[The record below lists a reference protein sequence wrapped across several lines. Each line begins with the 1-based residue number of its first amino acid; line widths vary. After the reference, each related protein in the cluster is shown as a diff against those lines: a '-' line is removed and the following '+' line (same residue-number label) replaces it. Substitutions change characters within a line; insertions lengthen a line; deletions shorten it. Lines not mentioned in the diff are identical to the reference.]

1 MESIPIGI
9 LAVPS
14 IAALLLFAVFSYLYF
29 QTREPYFR
37 AWQFAWAAY
46 CGYWALVLWNFFEGW
61 TLPTAWLAR
70 LLLAA
75 TALCIFVS
83 TRLLKVAYRVSV
95 WDSVLA
101 VIAAAWAGVAVWP
114 GASWRLEIEVGVAA
128 LLVFCAYRFV
138 RHARASGSLAF
149 RLLALSLVLWAFLL
163 LSAQFRTL
171 LPDVFGR
178 VGHFL
183 DPLPQML
190 LGIAMVMVLYEN
202 ERRMVEENLLAFSTL
217 EIDSTRPLQLH
228 PSAPTP
234 GALGTPVPAE
244 MAPRLERM
252 LERLMRLLKAERAA
266 LFVNER
272 WRDTLPSVER
282 GFTPEFLPALNT
294 GGAGDALSSLVFRR
308 QGLAILPG
316 LHQELAQLP
325 PGQEEVV
332 LRLRNIFEREHVRAM
347 TAVSLHTRE
356 RHFGVLMFPHPASQ
370 SFASSHLRLLGGLA
384 RQIGMTLEN
393 YVLMHKAQRR
403 TQESEL
409 LTQVGQAVSSHLD
422 PEDVLRT
429 IHRELGHLFDT
440 QNFYIAFLE
449 SGEIRFEL
457 EVEEGKVL
465 PKRSRAA
472 ANGISEYVIRT
483 GRPLLIRS
491 NMESVRA
498 KLGFVFGGRAAKC
511 FMAVPILRF
520 NQPVGIMAA
529 MNYEREFAYENRDL
543 EVMETAAGQVA
554 VAMEN
559 ARLFAEEQRRAR
571 DLEFLNSMS
580 RTAIS
585 SQNAE
590 QMLAE
595 IAGEIQKNFHFDHI
609 GIGILD
615 YATKEI
621 EIKAEAGTTATAPGR
636 RLPLGA
642 GIIGKAARSNE
653 LTLVPE
659 VSEGRSQCI
668 LPDARAAL
676 VIPLTYAETLLGVL
690 NLESRRE
697 NAFAEQEVLI
707 LRTLADL
714 LATAL
719 HNALVFQ
726 KMQQQAITDSLTGI
740 KTRRFFLESVQGEW
754 KRASRSGRPFSVVM
768 VDLDRFKDINDTL
781 GHLEGDLVLARIGR
795 LLEQKSR
802 QSNVVARYG
811 GDEFVILMPETGVE
825 QAQALSERLRL
836 WIATDPMLSEMK
848 ITGSFGVATYPLH
861 GAQVE
866 DVLRVADAG
875 MYLSKKEG
883 GNRVSM
889 AEEFVDTEH
898 LLEQRELVTAYVDG
912 FLRKENPGPEAA
924 DELVDTLKKLGSAV
938 PHGGDRQGLM
948 QALRTLTRA
957 AETRE
962 YSAGHG
968 DAVARYAEAIGHE
981 LMLSED
987 EMTDLVFAARVHDV
1001 GKIIIPER
1009 ILNKPG
1015 PLSDDEFALM
1025 KKHVLVGAQIVDA
1038 IPGRERPRL
1047 MVLHHHERFDGSG
1060 YPSGLRGEEIPIG
1073 SRIIAAAEA
1082 YVDMTTERAYAPVK
1096 TQEEAIAELEAM
1108 SGVQFDGMLVRILI
1122 RQLREEKISK
1132 SSG

>member
-1 MESIPIGI
+1 MENIPIGI

-14 IAALLLFAVFSYLYF
+14 IAALLLFAVFSYLYL

-37 AWQFAWAAY
+37 AWQFGWAAY
-46 CGYWALVLWNFFEGW
+46 CGYYALILWNYFEGK

-70 LLLAA
+70 VLLAG

-83 TRLLKVAYRVSV
+83 TRLLKNAYCVSV

-101 VIAAAWAGVAVWP
+101 VIAVFWAAAAVWP
-114 GASWRLEIEVGVAA
+114 GASWHLEIEIGVAV
-128 LLVFCAYRFV
+128 LLLFCAYRFL
-138 RHARASGSLAF
+138 RHAQVMASVAF
-149 RLLALSLVLWAFLL
+149 RLLALSLVFWAFLL
-163 LSAQFRTL
+163 FSAQFRTS
-171 LPDVFGR
+171 LPHVFGR

-190 LGIAMVMVLYEN
+190 LGISMVMVLYEN
-202 ERRMVEENLLAFSTL
+202 ERRVVEENLLAFSTL
-217 EIDSTRPLQLH
+217 EIDSAHPLEV
-228 PSAPTP
+228 SKM
-234 GALGTPVPAE
+234 G
-244 MAPRLERM
+244 PRLERM
-252 LERLMRLLKAERAA
+252 LDRLMQLLKAERGA

-272 WRDTLPSVER
+272 WRDALPGVQR
-282 GFTPEFLPALNT
+282 GFTPEFLPGLNRDGT
-294 GGAGDALSSLVFRR
+294 GDALSSFVFRR
-308 QGLAILPG
+308 QGMAVLQQ
-316 LHQELAQLP
+316 LHAQLAQLP

-332 LRLRNIFEREHVRAM
+332 LRLRSIFEHERVPAM
-347 TAVSLHTRE
+347 TAVSLDTRE
-356 RHFGVLMFPHPASQ
+356 HHFGTLMFPHTSARG
-370 SFASSHLRLLGGLA
+370 FASSHLRLLAGLA

-393 YVLMHKAQRR
+393 YALMHKAQRR
-403 TQESEL
+403 TKESEL

-422 PEDVLRT
+422 PDAVLAT
-429 IHRELGHLFDT
+429 VHRELGHLFDT
-440 QNFYIAFLE
+440 QNFYVAFLD

-465 PKRSRAA
+465 PKRSRKAG
-472 ANGISEYVIRT
+472 NGISEYVIHS

-491 NMESVRA
+491 DMESARS
-498 KLGFVFGGRAAKC
+498 KLGFFFGGRAAKC

-571 DLEFLNSMS
+571 DLEFLNSVS
-580 RTAIS
+580 KTAIS
-585 SQNAE
+585 SQSAE
-590 QMLAE
+590 QMLAG
-595 IAGEIQKNFHFDHI
+595 IVGEIQKNFRFDHI

-615 YATKEI
+615 YPSKDI
-621 EIKAEAGTTATAPGR
+621 EIKAEAGTMITALGR
-636 RLPLGA
+636 RVPLGS
-642 GIIGKAARSNE
+642 GIIGKAARANE
-653 LTLVPE
+653 LTLVKD
-659 VSEGRSQCI
+659 VSESRMQSLLPEARS
-668 LPDARAAL
+668 AL
-676 VIPLTYAETLLGVL
+676 AIPLTYAETLLGVL
-690 NLESRRE
+690 NLESREAR
-697 NAFAEQEVLI
+697 AFPEQEVLI

-719 HNALVFQ
+719 HNAFVFQ

-740 KTRRFFLESVQGEW
+740 KTRRFFLEAVQAEW

-811 GDEFVILMPETGVE
+811 GDEFVILMPETSLE

-836 WIATDPMLSEMK
+836 WIATDPMLNEMK

-875 MYLSKKEG
+875 MYISKKDG

-889 AEEFVDTEH
+889 AEEFIDSEH
-898 LLEQRELVTAYVDG
+898 LLEKRELLTAYVDG
-912 FLRKENPGPEAA
+912 FLRKESPGPEAA
-924 DELVDTLKKLGSAV
+924 DELVATLKKLGSAAAQSA
-938 PHGGDRQGLM
+938 DRQGLM

-1025 KKHVLVGAQIVDA
+1025 KKHVLVGAQIVDT
-1038 IPGRERPRL
+1038 IPGREQARL

-1060 YPSGLRGEEIPIG
+1060 YPNGLRGEDIPLG

-1082 YVDMTTERAYAPVK
+1082 YVDMTTERAYAAVK
-1096 TQEEAIAELEAM
+1096 TQEQAIAELEAM

-1122 RQLREEKISK
+1122 RQLKGEKASK
-1132 SSG
+1132 ASG

>member
-9 LAVPS
+9 VVVPS
-14 IAALLLFAVFSYLYF
+14 IAALLLLAVFSYLYQ

-46 CGYWALVLWNFFEGW
+46 CGYWALVLWNYFEGR

-70 LLLAA
+70 VLLAA

-83 TRLLKVAYRVSV
+83 TRLLKSAYRVSV

-101 VIAAAWAGVAVWP
+101 VIAAIWAAVTVWT
-114 GASWRLEIEVGVAA
+114 GAGGHLEIEVGVAA
-128 LLVFCAYRFV
+128 LLVLCAYRFV
-138 RHARASGSLAF
+138 RHARAIGSVAF
-149 RLLALSLVLWAFLL
+149 RLLALSLVFWAFLL
-163 LSAQFRTL
+163 LSAQFRTE
-171 LPDVFGR
+171 LPHVFGR

-190 LGIAMVMVLYEN
+190 LGISMVMVLYEN
-202 ERRMVEENLLAFSTL
+202 ERRMVEENLLAFSSL
-217 EIDSTRPLQLH
+217 EIESNRPLEL
-228 PSAPTP
+228 
-234 GALGTPVPAE
+234 AE
-244 MAPRLERM
+244 MAPRLEHM

-272 WRDTLPSVER
+272 WRDTLPAVEH
-282 GFTPEFLPALNT
+282 GFSPEFLPALMS
-294 GGAGDALSSLVFRR
+294 GDVGEALSSFVFRR
-308 QGLAILPG
+308 QGLAVLPE
-316 LHQELAQLP
+316 LHLELAQLP

-332 LRLRNIFEREHVRAM
+332 LRLRGIFEREHVPAM

-356 RHFGVLMFPHPASQ
+356 HHFGVLMFPHAGGR
-370 SFASSHLRLLGGLA
+370 SFPSSGLRLLGGLG

-393 YVLMHKAQRR
+393 YALMHKAQRR
-403 TQESEL
+403 TKEYEL
-409 LTQVGQAVSSHLD
+409 LTQVGQAVSAHLD
-422 PEDVLRT
+422 PDEVLRT

-440 QNFYIAFLE
+440 KNFYIAFLE
-449 SGEIRFEL
+449 AEAMRFEL
-457 EVEEGKVL
+457 EVEGGEVL
-465 PKRSRAA
+465 PKRARPA
-472 ANGISEYVIRT
+472 ANGISEYVIRS

-491 NMESVRA
+491 EMESART

-520 NQPVGIMAA
+520 QQPPGIMAV

-559 ARLFAEEQRRAR
+559 ARLFAEAQQRAR
-571 DLEFLNSMS
+571 HLEFLNSVS
-580 RTAIS
+580 KRAIS

-590 QMLAE
+590 SMLVD
-595 IAGEIQKNFHFDHI
+595 IVGDLQKTFPVDHI

-621 EIKAEAGTTATAPGR
+621 EIKAEAGTSAGALGR
-636 RLPLGA
+636 RVPVGS
-642 GIIGKAARSNE
+642 GIIGKAARTNE
-653 LTLVPE
+653 LTLIQDAG
-659 VSEGRSQCI
+659 EGRAPGL
-668 LPDARAAL
+668 LPDARSVLA
-676 VIPLTYAETLLGVL
+676 IPLTYAETLLGVL

-697 NAFAEQEVLI
+697 NAFPEQEVLI

-719 HNALVFQ
+719 HNAFVFQ
-726 KMQQQAITDSLTGI
+726 KMQQQSITDSLTGI

-754 KRASRSGRPFSVVM
+754 KRASRSGRQFSVVM
-768 VDLDRFKDINDTL
+768 IDLDRFKDINDTL

-811 GDEFVILMPETGVE
+811 GDEFVILMPETGLE
-825 QAQALSERLRL
+825 QARVLSERLRL

-848 ITGSFGVATYPLH
+848 ISGSFGVATYPLH
-861 GAQVE
+861 GDQVE
-866 DVLRVADAG
+866 DILRVADAG
-875 MYLSKKEG
+875 MYISKKEG

-889 AEEFVDTEH
+889 AEEFVDSEH
-898 LLEQRELVTAYVDG
+898 LLEQRELVTAYIDG
-912 FLRKENPGPEAA
+912 FLRKESPGPEAA
-924 DELVDTLKKLGSAV
+924 DELVATLRRLGSAV
-938 PHGGDRQGLM
+938 PQGGDQQGLM
-948 QALRTLTRA
+948 QGLRTLTRA

-968 DAVARYAEAIGHE
+968 DSVARYAEAIGHE
-981 LMLSED
+981 LRLSEE

-1038 IPGRERPRL
+1038 IPGRERARL
-1047 MVLHHHERFDGSG
+1047 MVLHHHERFDGAG
-1060 YPSGLRGEEIPIG
+1060 YPGGLRGEEIPLG

-1082 YVDMTTERAYAPVK
+1082 YVDMTTERAYAPIK
-1096 TQEEAIAELEAM
+1096 TQEQAIAEMEAM
-1108 SGVQFDGMLVRILI
+1108 SGTQFDGMLVRILI

>member
-46 CGYWALVLWNFFEGW
+46 CGYWALVLWNFFEGR

-70 LLLAA
+70 ALLAA

-83 TRLLKVAYRVSV
+83 TRLLKSAYRVSV

-101 VIAAAWAGVAVWP
+101 VIAAIWAALAVWP

-128 LLVFCAYRFV
+128 LLVFSAYRFV
-138 RHARASGSLAF
+138 RHARATGSLAF
-149 RLLALSLVLWAFLL
+149 RLLALSLVFWAFLL
-163 LSAQFRTL
+163 LSAQFRTV

-217 EIDSTRPLQLH
+217 EIDSTRPLEL
-228 PSAPTP
+228 
-234 GALGTPVPAE
+234 AE

-252 LERLMRLLKAERAA
+252 LDRLMRLLKAERAA

-282 GFTPEFLPALNT
+282 GFTPEFLSALNA
-294 GGAGDALSSLVFRR
+294 GGAGEGLSSFVFRL
-308 QGLAILPG
+308 QGLAVLPD
-316 LHQELAQLP
+316 LHFELAQLP

-332 LRLRNIFEREHVRAM
+332 LRLRGIFEREQVPAM

-370 SFASSHLRLLGGLA
+370 SFASLHLRLLGGLA

-403 TQESEL
+403 TKESEL

-422 PEDVLRT
+422 PDEVLRT

-440 QNFYIAFLE
+440 QNFYVAFLE
-449 SGEIRFEL
+449 AGEIRFEL

-465 PKRSRAA
+465 PKRTRKA
-472 ANGISEYVIRT
+472 ANGLSEYVIGT

-491 NMESVRA
+491 DMESTRA
-498 KLGFVFGGRAAKC
+498 KLGVVFGGRPAKC

-520 NQPVGIMAA
+520 HKPVGIMAA

-559 ARLFAEEQRRAR
+559 ARLFAGEQRRAR
-571 DLEFLNSMS
+571 HLDLLNSVS

-585 SQNAE
+585 SHNAE
-590 QMLAE
+590 QMLPE
-595 IAGEIQKNFHFDHI
+595 IVAEIQKNFRFDHI

-621 EIKAEAGTTATAPGR
+621 EIKAEAGTTTTALGR
-636 RLPLGA
+636 RVPIGA
-642 GIIGKAARSNE
+642 GIIGKAARANE
-653 LTLVPE
+653 LTLIQD
-659 VSEGRSQCI
+659 VSESRSQSL
-668 LPDARAAL
+668 LPDARSAL
-676 VIPLTYAETLLGVL
+676 AIPLTYGETLLGVL
-690 NLESRRE
+690 NVESLAE
-697 NAFAEQEVLI
+697 NAFLEQEVLI

-719 HNALVFQ
+719 HNVFVFQ

-740 KTRRFFLESVQGEW
+740 KTRRFFLESVQAEW

-768 VDLDRFKDINDTL
+768 VDLDRFKEINDTL

-825 QAQALSERLRL
+825 QAQILSERLRL

-889 AEEFVDTEH
+889 AEEFVDSEH
-898 LLEQRELVTAYVDG
+898 LLERRELVTAYVDG

-981 LMLSED
+981 LMLPED

-1038 IPGRERPRL
+1038 IPGRERTRL

-1060 YPSGLRGEEIPIG
+1060 YPNGLRGEEIPLG

-1082 YVDMTTERAYAPVK
+1082 YVDMTTERAYAAVK
-1096 TQEEAIAELEAM
+1096 TPEEAIAELEAM

-1122 RQLREEKISK
+1122 RQLRGEKISK

>member
-9 LAVPS
+9 QIVPS

-46 CGYWALVLWNFFEGW
+46 CGYYALALWNYFAGR

-70 LLLAA
+70 VLLAA

-83 TRLLKVAYRVSV
+83 TRLLKSAYRVSV
-95 WDSVLA
+95 WDSMLA
-101 VIAAAWAGVAVWP
+101 VIAAIWAAATVWP
-114 GASWRLEIEVGVAA
+114 GASWSLEIEVGVAA
-128 LLVFCAYRFV
+128 LLVLCAYRFV
-138 RHARASGSLAF
+138 RHARAIGSLAF
-149 RLLALSLVLWAFLL
+149 RALALSLVFWAFLL
-163 LSAQFRTL
+163 LSAQFRES
-171 LPDVFGR
+171 LPHVFGH

-217 EIDSTRPLQLH
+217 EIDSTRLLE
-228 PSAPTP
+228 
-234 GALGTPVPAE
+234 LAE

-252 LERLMRLLKAERAA
+252 LDRLMRLLKAERAA

-272 WRDTLPSVER
+272 WQDTLPSVES
-282 GFTPEFLPALNT
+282 GFSPEFLPALAA
-294 GGAGDALSSLVFRR
+294 GGSGEALSSFVFRR
-308 QGLAILPG
+308 QGLTALRE
-316 LHQELAQLP
+316 LHQELAELP

-332 LRLRNIFEREHVRAM
+332 LRLRGIFEHEHVPAM

-356 RHFGVLMFPHPASQ
+356 RHFGVLMFPHAATQ
-370 SFASSHLRLLGGLA
+370 GFASSHLRLLGGLA

-393 YVLMHKAQRR
+393 YVLMHNAQRR
-403 TQESEL
+403 TMESEL
-409 LTQVGQAVSSHLD
+409 LTQVGQAVSSHLNPD
-422 PEDVLRT
+422 EVLRT
-429 IHRELGHLFDT
+429 IYRELGHLFDT
-440 QNFYIAFLE
+440 QNFYIAFLD
-449 SGEIRFEL
+449 SGEMRFEL
-457 EVEEGKVL
+457 EVEEGEVL
-465 PKRSRAA
+465 PKRSRKAG
-472 ANGISEYVIRT
+472 NGISEYVIRT

-491 NMESVRA
+491 DMESTRL
-498 KLGFVFGGRAAKC
+498 KLGFVFGGRPAKC

-520 NQPVGIMAA
+520 NKPVGIMAA

-543 EVMETAAGQVA
+543 EVMDTAAGQVA

-580 RTAIS
+580 KTAIS

-595 IAGEIQKNFHFDHI
+595 IVSEIQKNFRFDHI
-609 GIGILD
+609 GIGIVD

-636 RLPLGA
+636 RLPLSA
-642 GIIGKAARSNE
+642 GIIGKATRANE

-659 VSEGRSQCI
+659 VGEGRPQCI
-668 LPDARAAL
+668 LPDARSAL
-676 VIPLTYAETLLGVL
+676 VIPLTYGETLLGVL
-690 NLESRRE
+690 NLESRHE

-719 HNALVFQ
+719 HNAFVFQ
-726 KMQQQAITDSLTGI
+726 KMQTQAITDSLTGI
-740 KTRRFFLESVQGEW
+740 KTRRFFLESVQAEW

-795 LLEQKSR
+795 VLEQKSR

-811 GDEFVILMPETGVE
+811 GDEFVILMPDTGLE
-825 QAQALSERLRL
+825 QAQVLSERLRL
-836 WIATDPMLSEMK
+836 WIATDPMLSQMK

-866 DVLRVADAG
+866 DILRVADAG
-875 MYLSKKEG
+875 MYISKKEG
-883 GNRVSM
+883 GDRVSM
-889 AEEFVDTEH
+889 AEEFVDSEH

-912 FLRKENPGPEAA
+912 FLRRENPGPEAA
-924 DELVDTLKKLGSAV
+924 DELVGTLKKLGSAV
-938 PHGGDRQGLM
+938 GQAGDRQGLM

-968 DAVARYAEAIGHE
+968 DAVARFAEAIGHE

-1038 IPGRERPRL
+1038 IPGRERARL

-1060 YPSGLRGEEIPIG
+1060 YPNGQRGEEIPLG
-1073 SRIIAAAEA
+1073 SRIISVAEA
-1082 YVDMTTERAYAPVK
+1082 YVDMTTERAYAAIK
-1096 TQEEAIAELEAM
+1096 SQEEAIAELEAM

-1122 RQLREEKISK
+1122 RQLRGEKISK

>member
-9 LAVPS
+9 LVVPS

-46 CGYWALVLWNFFEGW
+46 CGYWALVLWNFFVGR

-70 LLLAA
+70 VLLAA
-75 TALCIFVS
+75 TALCILVS
-83 TRLLKVAYRVSV
+83 TRLLKSAYRASA

-101 VIAAAWAGVAVWP
+101 VIAAIWAAASVWP
-114 GASWRLEIEVGVAA
+114 GASWHLEIEVGVAA
-128 LLVFCAYRFV
+128 LLVFCAYRFL
-138 RHARASGSLAF
+138 RHARATGSLAF
-149 RLLALSLVLWAFLL
+149 RVLALSLAFWAFLL
-163 LSAQFRTL
+163 LSAQFRNL
-171 LPDVFGR
+171 LQDVFGR

-190 LGIAMVMVLYEN
+190 LGISMVMVLYEN

-217 EIDSTRPLQLH
+217 EIDSTRPLEL
-228 PSAPTP
+228 
-234 GALGTPVPAE
+234 AE
-244 MAPRLERM
+244 MSPRLERM
-252 LERLMRLLKAERAA
+252 LDRLMQLLKAERAA

-282 GFTPEFLPALNT
+282 GFTPEFLPALNAA
-294 GGAGDALSSLVFRR
+294 GAGDALSSFVFRL
-308 QGLAILPG
+308 QGLAVLRGLPE
-316 LHQELAQLP
+316 ELAQLP
-325 PGQEEVV
+325 PGQEELV
-332 LRLRNIFEREHVRAM
+332 LRLRGIFEHEHVRAM

-356 RHFGVLMFPHPASQ
+356 RHFGVLMFPHPAAQ
-370 SFASSHLRLLGGLA
+370 GFASSHLRLLGGLA

-393 YVLMHKAQRR
+393 YALMHKAQRR
-403 TQESEL
+403 TKEYEL

-422 PEDVLRT
+422 PDQVLRT

-440 QNFYIAFLE
+440 QNFYVAFLE
-449 SGEIRFEL
+449 SGEMRFEL

-465 PKRSRAA
+465 PKRSRKA

-491 NMESVRA
+491 DMESTRA

-511 FMAVPILRF
+511 FMAVPILRV
-520 NQPVGIMAA
+520 NQAVGIMAA

-554 VAMEN
+554 VAMDN

-571 DLEFLNSMS
+571 DLEFLNSVS
-580 RTAIS
+580 KTAIS

-595 IAGEIQKNFHFDHI
+595 IAGEIQKNFYFDHI

-621 EIKAEAGTTATAPGR
+621 EIKAEAGTTTTALGR
-636 RLPLGA
+636 RVPVGT
-642 GIIGKAARSNE
+642 GIIGKAARANE
-653 LTLVPE
+653 LTLIQE
-659 VSEGRSQCI
+659 VSEGRSI
-668 LPDARAAL
+668 LPDARSAL
-676 VIPLTYAETLLGVL
+676 AIPLTYAETLLGVL
-690 NLESRRE
+690 NVESRRE
-697 NAFAEQEVLI
+697 KAFAEQEVLI

-719 HNALVFQ
+719 HNAYVFQ
-726 KMQQQAITDSLTGI
+726 KLQQQAITDSLTGI
-740 KTRRFFLESVQGEW
+740 KTRRFFLESVQAEW

-825 QAQALSERLRL
+825 QAQVLSERLRL

-861 GAQVE
+861 GAEVE

-875 MYLSKKEG
+875 MYISKKEG

-889 AEEFVDTEH
+889 AEEFVDSEH

-912 FLRKENPGPEAA
+912 FLRKESPGPEAA
-924 DELVDTLKKLGSAV
+924 DELVGTLKKLGSAAGQ
-938 PHGGDRQGLM
+938 GGDRQGLM

-968 DAVARYAEAIGHE
+968 DAVARFAEAIGHE
-981 LMLSED
+981 LMLPED
-987 EMTDLVFAARVHDV
+987 EMIDLVFAARVHDV

-1038 IPGRERPRL
+1038 IPGRERARL

-1060 YPSGLRGEEIPIG
+1060 YPNGLRGEEIPLG

-1082 YVDMTTERAYAPVK
+1082 YVDMTTERAYAAVK

-1122 RQLREEKISK
+1122 RQLKGEKISK
-1132 SSG
+1132 SGG

>member
-1 MESIPIGI
+1 MVAEARMESIPIGI
-9 LAVPS
+9 LVVPS

-46 CGYWALVLWNFFEGW
+46 CGYWALALWNYFEGHA
-61 TLPTAWLAR
+61 LATAWLAR
-70 LLLAA
+70 VLLAA

-83 TRLLKVAYRVSV
+83 TRLLKSGYRVSA
-95 WDSVLA
+95 WDGVLA
-101 VIAAAWAGVAVWP
+101 VIAVLWAAAAVWP
-114 GASWRLEIEVGVAA
+114 GVSWHLEIEVGVSA

-138 RHARASGSLAF
+138 RHARATGSLAF
-149 RLLALSLVLWAFLL
+149 RLLALSLGLWAFLL
-163 LSAQFRTL
+163 LPTQFRTSL
-171 LPDVFGR
+171 AHVFGR
-178 VGHFL
+178 VGHVL
-183 DPLPQML
+183 DPLPQLL

-202 ERRMVEENLLAFSTL
+202 ERRLVEENLLAFSTL
-217 EIDSTRPLQLH
+217 EIDSTRPLDL
-228 PSAPTP
+228 
-234 GALGTPVPAE
+234 AE

-252 LERLMRLLKAERAA
+252 LDRLMRLLKGERAA
-266 LFVNER
+266 LFVNGR
-272 WRDTLPSVER
+272 WQDTLPCVQR
-282 GFTPEFLPALNT
+282 GFTPEFLPALNA
-294 GGAGDALSSLVFRR
+294 GGAGDAFSSLVFRR
-308 QGLAILPG
+308 HGLAVAG
-316 LHQELAQLP
+316 HLHQELAQLP
-325 PGQEEVV
+325 PGQEELV
-332 LRLRNIFEREHVRAM
+332 LRLRHIFERDRVQAM
-347 TAVSLHTRE
+347 TAVSLHTHE
-356 RHFGVLMFPHPASQ
+356 HHFGVLMFPHPTVRG
-370 SFASSHLRLLGGLA
+370 FASSHLRLLGGLA

-403 TQESEL
+403 TKEFEL

-422 PEDVLRT
+422 PDQVLRT
-429 IHRELGHLFDT
+429 IYGELGKLFDT
-440 QNFYIAFLE
+440 QNFYVAFLE
-449 SGEIRFEL
+449 AGEIRFEL

-465 PKRSRAA
+465 PKRSRKAG
-472 ANGISEYVIRT
+472 NGISEHVIR
-483 GRPLLIRS
+483 GGQSLLIRS
-491 NMESVRA
+491 DMEAARS

-520 NQPVGIMAA
+520 NRPVGIMAA

-559 ARLFAEEQRRAR
+559 ARLFADEQRRAR
-571 DLEFLNSMS
+571 HLEFLNNVSK
-580 RTAIS
+580 TAIS

-595 IAGEIQKNFHFDHI
+595 IVGEIQKNFHFDHI

-621 EIKAEAGTTATAPGR
+621 EIKAEAGTTTAALGR
-636 RLPLGA
+636 RVPVGT
-642 GIIGKAARSNE
+642 GIIGKAARTNE
-653 LTLVPE
+653 LTLVQQM
-659 VSEGRSQCI
+659 SEGRGL
-668 LPDARAAL
+668 LPDARSAL
-676 VIPLTYAETLLGVL
+676 AIPLTYAETLLGVL

-719 HNALVFQ
+719 HNAYVFQ
-726 KMQQQAITDSLTGI
+726 KLQQQAITDSLTGI

-754 KRASRSGRPFSVVM
+754 KRAARSGRPFSVVM

-836 WIATDPMLSEMK
+836 WIATDPMLNEMK

-866 DVLRVADAG
+866 DILRVADAG
-875 MYLSKKEG
+875 MYISKKEG
-883 GNRVSM
+883 GNRVST
-889 AEEFVDTEH
+889 AEEFVDSEH
-898 LLEQRELVTAYVDG
+898 LLEQRELVAAYVDG
-912 FLRKENPGPEAA
+912 FLRRENPGPEAA
-924 DELVDTLKKLGSAV
+924 DELVGTLKKLGSAAE
-938 PHGGDRQGLM
+938 HGGDRQGLM

-968 DAVARYAEAIGHE
+968 DTVARYAEAIGHE
-981 LMLSED
+981 LLLTEE

-1025 KKHVLVGAQIVDA
+1025 KKHVVVGAQIVDA
-1038 IPGRERPRL
+1038 IPGRERARL
-1047 MVLHHHERFDGSG
+1047 MVMHHHERFDGSG
-1060 YPSGLRGEEIPIG
+1060 YPNGLRGEEIPLG
-1073 SRIIAAAEA
+1073 SRIISVAEA
-1082 YVDMTTERAYAPVK
+1082 YVDMTTERAYAAVK

-1122 RQLREEKISK
+1122 RQLRGEKISK

>member
-1 MESIPIGI
+1 MENIPIGI

-37 AWQFAWAAY
+37 AWQLGWAAY
-46 CGYWALVLWNFFEGW
+46 CGYYALVLWNYFEGR

-70 LLLAA
+70 VLLAG

-83 TRLLKVAYRVSV
+83 TRLLKAAYRVSI

-101 VIAAAWAGVAVWP
+101 TIAAIWAAAAIWP
-114 GASWRLEIEVGVAA
+114 GASWHLEIEVGVAA
-128 LLVFCAYRFV
+128 LLVFCAYRFL
-138 RHARASGSLAF
+138 RHARAVGSLAF
-149 RLLALSLVLWAFLL
+149 RLLALSLGVWAFLL
-163 LSAQFRTL
+163 LPAQFRAS
-171 LPDVFGR
+171 LPMVFGH

-190 LGIAMVMVLYEN
+190 LGISMVMVLYEN
-202 ERRMVEENLLAFSTL
+202 ERRVVEENLLAFSTL
-217 EIDSTRPLQLH
+217 EIDSTRPLEL
-228 PSAPTP
+228 
-234 GALGTPVPAE
+234 AE
-244 MAPRLERM
+244 MRPRLERM
-252 LERLMRLLKAERAA
+252 LERLMGLLKTDRAA

-272 WRDTLPSVER
+272 WRDTLPAVQR
-282 GFTPEFLPALNT
+282 GFSPEFLAALNAA
-294 GGAGDALSSLVFRR
+294 GAGDALSSFAFR
-308 QGLAILPG
+308 QGLAVLPDV
-316 LHQELAQLP
+316 HAELAQLP

-332 LRLRNIFEREHVRAM
+332 LRLRGIFQHEHVPAM

-356 RHFGVLMFPHPASQ
+356 HHFGVLIFPHTNVDG
-370 SFASSHLRLLGGLA
+370 FASSHLRLLGGLA

-403 TQESEL
+403 TKESEL

-422 PEDVLRT
+422 PDAVLGT
-429 IHRELGHLFDT
+429 IHRELGKLFDT
-440 QNFYIAFLE
+440 QNFYVAFLDE
-449 SGEIRFEL
+449 GEIRFEL
-457 EVEEGKVL
+457 EVEEGKTL
-465 PKRSRAA
+465 PKRSRKA
-472 ANGISEYVIRT
+472 ANGISEFVIRS
-483 GRPLLIRS
+483 GRPLLIGS
-491 NMESVRA
+491 DMESARV
-498 KLGFVFGGRAAKC
+498 KLGFVFGGRPAKC

-520 NQPVGIMAA
+520 NQPAGIMAA

-554 VAMEN
+554 VAMDN

-571 DLEFLNSMS
+571 HLEFLNSVS
-580 RTAIS
+580 KTAIS

-595 IAGEIQKNFHFDHI
+595 IVGEIQKNFQFDHI

-615 YATKEI
+615 YSTKDI
-621 EIKAEAGTTATAPGR
+621 EIRAEAGTMTTALGR
-636 RLPLGA
+636 RVPLGS
-642 GIIGKAARSNE
+642 GVLGKAARANE
-653 LTLVPE
+653 LTLIE
-659 VSEGRSQCI
+659 DVSESRMQSLLPEARS
-668 LPDARAAL
+668 AL
-676 VIPLTYAETLLGVL
+676 AIPLTYAETLLGVL
-690 NLESRRE
+690 NLESRRQH
-697 NAFAEQEVLI
+697 AFPEQEVLI

-719 HNALVFQ
+719 HNTFVFQ

-740 KTRRFFLESVQGEW
+740 KTRRFFLESVQAEW
-754 KRASRSGRPFSVVM
+754 KRAARSGRSFSVVM

-811 GDEFVILMPETGVE
+811 GDEFVILMPETGLE

-866 DVLRVADAG
+866 DILRVADAG
-875 MYLSKKEG
+875 MYISKREG

-889 AEEFVDTEH
+889 AEEFVDSEH
-898 LLEQRELVTAYVDG
+898 LLEKRELLTAYVDG
-912 FLRKENPGPEAA
+912 FLRKEHPGPEAA
-924 DELVDTLKKLGSAV
+924 DELVGTLKKLGSAA
-938 PHGGDRQGLM
+938 PQGADRQGLM

-981 LMLSED
+981 LMLMED

-1001 GKIIIPER
+1001 GKIIIPEK

-1025 KKHVLVGAQIVDA
+1025 KKHVLVGAQIVDT
-1038 IPGRERPRL
+1038 IPGREQARI

-1060 YPSGLRGEEIPIG
+1060 YPNGLRGEEIPLG
-1073 SRIIAAAEA
+1073 SRIIAVAEA
-1082 YVDMTTERAYAPVK
+1082 FVDMTTERAYAAVK
-1096 TQEEAIAELEAM
+1096 TQEEAVAELEAM

-1122 RQLREEKISK
+1122 RQLKGEKISK
-1132 SSG
+1132 ASG

>member
-1 MESIPIGI
+1 METIPIGI
-9 LAVPS
+9 LIVPS
-14 IAALLLFAVFSYLYF
+14 IAALLLFAVFSYLYL

-46 CGYWALVLWNFFEGW
+46 CGYWALALWNYFEGHE
-61 TLPTAWLAR
+61 LPTAWLAR
-70 LLLAA
+70 MLLAA

-83 TRLLKVAYRVSV
+83 TRLLKGPYRLSV

-101 VIAAAWAGVAVWP
+101 VIAAIWAAVAAWP
-114 GASWRLEIEVGVAA
+114 GTSWSLEIEIGVAA
-128 LLVFCAYRFV
+128 LLLLCAYRFL
-138 RHARASGSLAF
+138 RHARATGSVAF
-149 RLLALSLVLWAFLL
+149 RLLAFSLVLWAFLL
-163 LSAQFRTL
+163 LPAQFRTSL
-171 LPDVFGR
+171 YHVFGR
-178 VGHFL
+178 VGHVL

-202 ERRMVEENLLAFSTL
+202 ERRIVEENLLAFSTL
-217 EIDSTRPLQLH
+217 EIDSTEPLQL
-228 PSAPTP
+228 
-234 GALGTPVPAE
+234 AE
-244 MAPRLERM
+244 MAGRLERM
-252 LERLMRLLKAERAA
+252 LERLMRLLKADRAA

-272 WRDTLPSVER
+272 WQDTLPCVER
-282 GFTPEFLPALNT
+282 GFSPEFLTALKT
-294 GGAGDALSSLVFRR
+294 GGAGDAFSSLVFRR
-308 QGLAILPG
+308 QGLTVAAD

-325 PGQEEVV
+325 PGQEDLV
-332 LRLRNIFEREHVRAM
+332 LRLRNLFERERVQAM

-356 RHFGVLMFPHPASQ
+356 HHFGVLMFPHPAPR
-370 SFASSHLRLLGGLA
+370 SFASSHLRLLGGMA

-393 YVLMHKAQRR
+393 YVLMHRAQRR
-403 TQESEL
+403 TKEFEL

-422 PEDVLRT
+422 PDEVLRT
-429 IHRELGHLFDT
+429 IHRELGNLFDT
-440 QNFYIAFLE
+440 RNFYVAFLE
-449 SGEIRFEL
+449 SGEMRFEL
-457 EVEEGKVL
+457 EVEDGKVR
-465 PKRSRAA
+465 PKRSRKA
-472 ANGISEYVIRT
+472 ANGISEYVIRS

-491 NMESVRA
+491 DMEAVRFR
-498 KLGFVFGGRAAKC
+498 LGFVFGGRAAKC
-511 FMAVPILRF
+511 FMAVPIQRF

-529 MNYEREFAYENRDL
+529 MNYEREFAYENRDV

-571 DLEFLNSMS
+571 HLEFLNNVSKA
-580 RTAIS
+580 AIS

-590 QMLAE
+590 PMLAE
-595 IAGEIQKNFHFDHI
+595 IVGEIQKNFHFDHI

-615 YATKEI
+615 YPTKEI
-621 EIKAEAGTTATAPGR
+621 EIKAEAGTTTAALGR
-636 RLPLGA
+636 RVPVGT
-642 GIIGKAARSNE
+642 GIIGKAARTNE
-653 LTLVPE
+653 LTLVQE
-659 VSEGRSQCI
+659 AIEGRAL
-668 LPDARAAL
+668 LPDARSAL
-676 VIPLTYAETLLGVL
+676 AIPLTYAETLLGVL
-690 NLESRRE
+690 NVESRRDH
-697 NAFAEQEVLI
+697 AFAEQEVLI

-719 HNALVFQ
+719 NNAYVFQ
-726 KMQQQAITDSLTGI
+726 KLQQQAITDSLTGI

-768 VDLDRFKDINDTL
+768 VDLDGFKDINDTL
-781 GHLEGDLVLARIGR
+781 GHLEGDLVLARVGR

-811 GDEFVILMPETGVE
+811 GDEFVILMPETGLE

-836 WIATDPMLSEMK
+836 WIATDPMLHEMK
-848 ITGSFGVATYPLH
+848 VTGSFGVATYPLH

-875 MYLSKKEG
+875 MYISKKDG

-889 AEEFVDTEH
+889 AEEFVDSEH
-898 LLEQRELVTAYVDG
+898 LLERRELVAAYVDG
-912 FLRKENPGPEAA
+912 FLRRENPGPEAA
-924 DELVDTLKKLGSAV
+924 EELVSTLKKLGGTGEA
-938 PHGGDRQGLM
+938 GGDRQGLM

-968 DAVARYAEAIGHE
+968 DTVARFAEAIGHE
-981 LMLSED
+981 LMLTEE

-1015 PLSDDEFALM
+1015 PLTADEFTLM

-1038 IPGRERPRL
+1038 IPGRERARL

-1060 YPSGLRGEEIPIG
+1060 YPSGLRGEEIPLG
-1073 SRIIAAAEA
+1073 SRIIAVAEA
-1082 YVDMTTERAYAPVK
+1082 FVDMTTERAYAPLK
-1096 TQEEAIAELEAM
+1096 TQDEAIAELDTM

-1122 RQLREEKISK
+1122 RQLRGEKVSK
-1132 SSG
+1132 TGG

>member
-9 LAVPS
+9 LVVPS
-14 IAALLLFAVFSYLYF
+14 IAALLLFAVFSYLYL

-46 CGYWALVLWNFFEGW
+46 CGYYALALWNYFEGS

-70 LLLAA
+70 VLLAA

-83 TRLLKVAYRVSV
+83 TRLLKTAYRLSA

-101 VIAAAWAGVAVWP
+101 VIAAIWAGVAVWP
-114 GASWRLEIEVGVAA
+114 GTSWHLEIEIGVSA
-128 LLVFCAYRFV
+128 LLVLCAYRFV
-138 RHARASGSLAF
+138 RYAQATGSLAF
-149 RLLALSLVLWAFLL
+149 RLLALSLVFWAFLL
-163 LSAQFRTL
+163 LSAQFRTS
-171 LPDVFGR
+171 LPHIFGR

-190 LGIAMVMVLYEN
+190 LGISMVMVLYET

-217 EIDSTRPLQLH
+217 EIDSNRPLEL
-228 PSAPTP
+228 
-234 GALGTPVPAE
+234 AE

-252 LERLMRLLKAERAA
+252 LERLMRLLRAERAA

-282 GFTPEFLPALNT
+282 GFTPEFLPALDT
-294 GGAGDALSSLVFRR
+294 TGAGDALSSFVFRR
-308 QGLAILPG
+308 QGLAVLPD
-316 LHQELAQLP
+316 LHQDLAQLP

-332 LRLRNIFEREHVRAM
+332 LRLRGIFEREHVPAM

-356 RHFGVLMFPHPASQ
+356 HHFGVLMFPHSRAQ
-370 SFASSHLRLLGGLA
+370 GFASSHLRLLGGLA

-393 YVLMHKAQRR
+393 YALMHKAQRR
-403 TQESEL
+403 TKEFEL
-409 LTQVGQAVSSHLD
+409 LTQVGQVVSSHLD
-422 PEDVLRT
+422 PDEVLRT
-429 IHRELGHLFDT
+429 LHRELGNLFDT
-440 QNFYIAFLE
+440 ENFYVAFLE
-449 SGEIRFEL
+449 AGEMRFEL

-465 PKRSRAA
+465 PKRARRAG
-472 ANGISEYVIRT
+472 NGISEYVIRS
-483 GRPLLIRS
+483 GRSLLIRS
-491 NMESVRA
+491 DMESVRA

-520 NQPVGIMAA
+520 NQPAGIMAV
-529 MNYEREFAYENRDL
+529 MNYERELAYDNRDL
-543 EVMETAAGQVA
+543 EVMETAGGQVA

-559 ARLFAEEQRRAR
+559 ARLFAEEQRRAHH
-571 DLEFLNSMS
+571 LEFLNRVSK
-580 RTAIS
+580 TAIS

-595 IAGEIQKNFHFDHI
+595 IVGELQRNFPFDHI

-621 EIKAEAGTTATAPGR
+621 EIKAEAGTTATTLGHR
-636 RLPLGA
+636 VPLGT
-642 GIIGKAARSNE
+642 GIIGKAARASE
-653 LTLVPE
+653 LTLIQEAGESRVQGLLPE
-659 VSEGRSQCI
+659 ARSV
-668 LPDARAAL
+668 LA
-676 VIPLTYAETLLGVL
+676 IPLTYAETLLGVL
-690 NLESRRE
+690 NVESRRE
-697 NAFAEQEVLI
+697 NAFAEQEVLV
-707 LRTLADL
+707 LRTVADL

-719 HNALVFQ
+719 HNTFVFQ
-726 KMQQQAITDSLTGI
+726 KMQQQSITDSLTGI
-740 KTRRFFLESVQGEW
+740 KTRRYFLESMQGEW

-768 VDLDRFKDINDTL
+768 VDLDHFKDINDTL

-811 GDEFVILMPETGVE
+811 GDEFVILMPETSLE

-866 DVLRVADAG
+866 DILRVADAG
-875 MYLSKKEG
+875 MYISKKEG

-889 AEEFVDTEH
+889 AEEFVDSEH
-898 LLEQRELVTAYVDG
+898 LLEQRELVTAYIDG
-912 FLRKENPGPEAA
+912 FLRKENPGPDAA
-924 DELVDTLKKLGSAV
+924 DELVATLKKLGSAV
-938 PHGGDRQGLM
+938 PQGGDQQGLM
-948 QALRTLTRA
+948 QGLRTLTRA

-981 LMLSED
+981 LMLSEE

-1025 KKHVLVGAQIVDA
+1025 KKHALVGAQIVGA
-1038 IPGRERPRL
+1038 IPGRERARL
-1047 MVLHHHERFDGSG
+1047 IVLHHHERFDGSG
-1060 YPSGLRGEEIPIG
+1060 YPSGLRGEEIPLG
-1073 SRIIAAAEA
+1073 SRIIAASEA

-1096 TQEEAIAELEAM
+1096 TQEQAIAELEAM

-1122 RQLREEKISK
+1122 RQLRGEKISK
-1132 SSG
+1132 SGG

>member
-9 LAVPS
+9 LIVPS

-29 QTREPYFR
+29 QTRELYFR

-46 CGYWALVLWNFFEGW
+46 CGYWALALWNYYAGHI
-61 TLPTAWLAR
+61 LPLALLSR

-75 TALCIFVS
+75 TALCIFIS
-83 TRLLKVAYRVSV
+83 TRLLRSSYHLNI

-101 VIAAAWAGVAVWP
+101 VVAGVWATAAVWP
-114 GASWRLEIEVGVAA
+114 GLNWPLEIEIGVAA
-128 LLVFCAYRFV
+128 LLTLCAYRFV
-138 RHARASGSLAF
+138 RYARAIGSLAF
-149 RLLALSLVLWAFLL
+149 RLLALSLLFWAFLL
-163 LSAQFRTL
+163 LSAQFRETV
-171 LPDVFGR
+171 PHVFGR

-190 LGIAMVMVLYEN
+190 IGIAMVMVLYEN

-217 EIDSTRPLQLH
+217 EIDSTRPLEL
-228 PSAPTP
+228 T
-234 GALGTPVPAE
+234 E

-252 LERLMRLLKAERAA
+252 LERLMHLLKAQRAG

-272 WRDTLPSVER
+272 WRDTLPSIER
-282 GFTPEFLPALNT
+282 GFTPEFLPALEA
-294 GGAGDALSSLVFRR
+294 GGAGEALSSFVFRR
-308 QGLAILPG
+308 QGLTALHE
-316 LHQELAQLP
+316 LHQELAEMP

-332 LRLRNIFEREHVRAM
+332 LRLRGIFEHERVPAM

-356 RHFGVLMFPHPASQ
+356 RHFGVLMFPHAATQ
-370 SFASSHLRLLGGLA
+370 GFASSHLRLLGGLA

-403 TQESEL
+403 TKEFEL
-409 LTQVGQAVSSHLD
+409 LTQVGQVVSSHLD
-422 PEDVLRT
+422 SDDVLRT

-449 SGEIRFEL
+449 SGEMRFEF
-457 EVEEGKVL
+457 EVEEGQVL
-465 PKRSRAA
+465 PKRSRKAG
-472 ANGISEYVIRT
+472 NGISEYVIRT

-491 NMESVRA
+491 DMESVRA
-498 KLGFVFGGRAAKC
+498 KLGFVFGGRPAKC

-520 NQPVGIMAA
+520 SKPVGVMAV

-543 EVMETAAGQVA
+543 EVMDTAAGQVA

-559 ARLFAEEQRRAR
+559 ARLFAEEQHRAR
-571 DLEFLNSMS
+571 DLEFLNTMS

-590 QMLAE
+590 EMLAE
-595 IAGEIQKNFHFDHI
+595 IAGEIQKNFQFDHI
-609 GIGILD
+609 GIGIVD

-621 EIKAEAGTTATAPGR
+621 EIKAEAGSTTTALGH
-636 RLPLGA
+636 RLPLSA
-642 GIIGKAARSNE
+642 GVIGKAARANE
-653 LTLVPE
+653 LTLVRD
-659 VSEGRSQCI
+659 VGEGRSQCV
-668 LPDARAAL
+668 LSDARSAL

-690 NLESRRE
+690 NLESRHE
-697 NAFAEQEVLI
+697 DAFEEQEVLI

-719 HNALVFQ
+719 HNAFVFR
-726 KMQQQAITDSLTGI
+726 KMQTQAITDSLTGI
-740 KTRRFFLESVQGEW
+740 KTRRFFLESVQAEW

-811 GDEFVILMPETGVE
+811 GDEFVILMPETGLE
-825 QAQALSERLRL
+825 QAQVLSERLRL
-836 WIATDPMLSEMK
+836 WISTDPMLSQMK

-861 GAQVE
+861 GSQVE
-866 DVLRVADAG
+866 DILRVADAG
-875 MYLSKKEG
+875 MYISKKEG
-883 GNRVSM
+883 GDRVSM
-889 AEEFVDTEH
+889 AEEFVDSQH

-912 FLRKENPGPEAA
+912 FLRRENPGPEAA
-924 DELVDTLKKLGSAV
+924 DELVGTLKKLGSAV
-938 PHGGDRQGLM
+938 GQAGDCQGLM

-968 DAVARYAEAIGHE
+968 DAVARFAEAIGHE
-981 LMLSED
+981 LQLSEE

-1038 IPGRERPRL
+1038 IPGRERTRQ

-1060 YPSGLRGEEIPIG
+1060 YPSGQRGEEIPLG
-1073 SRIIAAAEA
+1073 SRIISVAEA
-1082 YVDMTTERAYAPVK
+1082 YVDMTTERAYAAVK

-1122 RQLREEKISK
+1122 RQLRGEKVSK
-1132 SSG
+1132 GNSS